1 MMELKQLAES
11 ITMVAY
17 KKKLKNPKQAKFK
30 NRPLVWAE
38 RIIETEQNRSAKGGV
53 SQKDKKEQ

>member
-11 ITMVAY
+11 ITMIAY
-17 KKKLKNPKQAKFK
+17 KKKLQKAKQAKFK

-38 RIIETEQNRSAKGGV
+38 RIN
-53 SQKDKKEQ
+53 